1 MAYDI
6 YGNYLRPGH
15 CEVHPEVPELFPC
28 YRCIEEGREREYV
41 SEPPEPTAEDYCVT
55 VDKIM
60 YDALLAALPVLWGLV
75 QEKGLHPEQKGYLC
89 EGYAAYQQVKEA
101 LEKAEGRERP

>member
-1 MAYDI
+1 MKWRCSLWIWRNGGVRKTKGAYRGVI
-6 YGNYLRPGH
+6 ML
-15 CEVHPEVPELFPC
+15 
-28 YRCIEEGREREYV
+28 
-41 SEPPEPTAEDYCVT
+41 AVT

-60 YDALLAALPVLWGLV
+60 YDALLAALPVLCGLV
-75 QEKGLHPEQKGYLC
+75 HEKGLHPEQKGYLC